1 MLFWRLKSLDQ
12 ILKTAEKKSL
22 TRQLGAFQL
31 TMLGIGAIIG
41 TGIFVLTAEAAQK
54 AGPGM
59 MVSFVIAGFVCAVA
73 ALCYAELASMVPVSG
88 SAYTYSYAVLGEFVA
103 WLVGWALILE
113 YAVAASAVCVGWSKY
128 AVGLFKHSLGIVVPA
143 DLANGWS
150 DGGLINLPAVVIGL
164 IVTALLV
171 RGTKESATVNA
182 ILVGVKVL
190 ALTAFIILA
199 VPLAKDANFHPFA
212 PLGTAGIIGAGASIF
227 FAFVGFDAVST
238 AAEETNN
245 PQRNI
250 PIGLIGSLV
259 ICTIFYML
267 VAVGVIGSVGAH
279 PVMAANGS
287 WLSPGTAELT
297 ARCKELADAG
307 QKTLVSCSGEALADV
322 LRWDGFSAIGNLLG
336 LAAFLALPS
345 VILTMIFG
353 QTRIFFVMSRDGLLP
368 PVLSKVHPRFKTPHV
383 VTILTGLGV
392 MIGAAFLPV
401 GRLADIS
408 NSGTLF
414 AFLVVSLAVMMLRR
428 SDPNRNRPFKTPAV
442 WLVGP
447 LSVIGCVVL
456 FYYLPT
462 TAKLVFPIW
471 GGIGLLFYFAYGFRK
486 SYMKPGNK
494 GPDDDVPPLEA
505 SPVFHEGPEPGP

>member
-1 MLFWRLKSLDQ
+1 MLFWRVKSLDQ

-22 TRQLGAFQL
+22 KRQLGAFQL

-54 AGPGM
+54 SGPGM
-59 MVSFVIAGFVCAVA
+59 MASFIIAGFVCAVA

-88 SAYTYSYAVLGEFVA
+88 SAYTYSYAVLGEFIA

-128 AVGLFKHSLGIVVPA
+128 AVGLFKHSLNIEIPA
-143 DLANGWS
+143 TLANGWS
-150 DGGLINLPAVVIGL
+150 DGGYINLPAIVIGFL
-164 IVTALLV
+164 VTVLLV

-182 ILVGVKVL
+182 ILVSIKIV
-190 ALTAFIILA
+190 ALGLFIVLA
-199 VPLAKDANFHPFA
+199 VPVAHDVNFHPFA
-212 PLGTAGIIGAGASIF
+212 PLGTPGIIGAAASIF

-267 VAVGVIGSVGAH
+267 VAVGVIGSVGAT
-279 PVMAANGS
+279 PVMDAHGV

-297 ARCKELADAG
+297 ARCKELAAAG
-307 QKTLVSCSGEALADV
+307 QNHIVSCSGEALADV
-322 LRWDGFSAIGNLLG
+322 LRWINYGTAGNLVA

-368 PVLSKVHPRFKTPHV
+368 PVLSKVHPRFKTPHI
-383 VTILTGLGV
+383 VTMMTGLGV
-392 MIGAAFLPV
+392 IIGAAFLPV
-401 GRLADIS
+401 GKLADIS

-428 SDPNRNRPFKTPAV
+428 SDPDRRRPFRTPLV
-442 WLVGP
+442 WIVGP
-447 LSVIGCVVL
+447 MSVIGCVVL
-456 FYYLPT
+456 FFFLPT

-471 GGIGLLFYFAYGFRK
+471 GGIGLIFYFLYGYRK
-486 SYMKPGNK
+486 SYMKPGNVS
-494 GPDDDVPPLEA
+494 PDEDYKLESA
-505 SPVFHEGPEPGP
+505 PVFHEGPDPGP